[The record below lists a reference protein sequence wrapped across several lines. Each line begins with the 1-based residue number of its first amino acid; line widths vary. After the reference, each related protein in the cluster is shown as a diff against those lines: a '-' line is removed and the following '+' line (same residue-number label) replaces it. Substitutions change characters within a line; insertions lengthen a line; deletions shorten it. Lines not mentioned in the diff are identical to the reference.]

1 MACYVRPM
9 RKEDIPQVMD
19 IDREVF
25 PSQWPPPN
33 FHHELRNRMAHYMVA
48 CDGDKTVEPA
58 PAASSRPGGL
68 SGLVSRIRHWLGGK
82 SDNSPPPAGHYITGF
97 VGFWAMA
104 DEAHITSIAVR
115 EDLQRQGIGELLL
128 ISTIEMARELKASA
142 VTLEV
147 RTSNTGAQQLYSKHG
162 FNQTGVRKGYYT
174 DNREDGIIMT
184 TDDINSR
191 LFQAQL
197 KELKKAHRGR
207 WGTIDSQTAPARD

>member
-1 MACYVRPM
+1 MACYVRLM

-25 PSQWPPPN
+25 PTQWPPPN
-33 FHHELRNRMAHYMVA
+33 FQHELRNRLAHYMVA
-48 CDGDKTVEPA
+48 CDGERTAEPA
-58 PAASSRPGGL
+58 PAAPSSPGGL
-68 SGLVSRIRHWLGGK
+68 SGLFSRLGRWLGG
-82 SDNSPPPAGHYITGF
+82 NSEISQPLDGQYITGF
-97 VGFWAMA
+97 VGFWAMS

-128 ISTIEMARELKASA
+128 ISTIEMARELNASA

-147 RTSNTGAQQLYSKHG
+147 RASNTGAQSLYSKHG
-162 FNQTGVRKGYYT
+162 FNKTGVRKGYYT
-174 DNREDGIIMT
+174 DNREDGVIMT

-191 LFQAQL
+191 LYQAQL

-207 WGTIDSQTAPARD
+207 WGTIDARIAPG